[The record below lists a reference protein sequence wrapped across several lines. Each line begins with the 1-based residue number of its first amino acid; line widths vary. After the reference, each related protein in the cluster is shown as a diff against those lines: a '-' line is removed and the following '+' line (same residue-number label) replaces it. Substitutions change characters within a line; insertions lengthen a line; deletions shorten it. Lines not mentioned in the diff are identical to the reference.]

1 MERYYQPTKIYHGIG
16 SISILPEIVK
26 KYGNKV
32 FLVTTADEPLQPL
45 YKRVKSM
52 LSENQIE
59 TIHFDEVNP
68 NPSTEMIEKGVELLK
83 DNLCDVIV
91 ALGGGSCIDTAKVL
105 SLTFG
110 KKEID
115 WQYLFEHFDSPFV
128 DYPTYNDNS
137 LPIIAIPTT
146 SGTGSQVTQAAVI
159 SNGEE
164 KLSIYHQQ
172 CFPTYCLLDPELV
185 ATLPLRMSM
194 ATGFDAFT
202 HAFESYINV
211 HHSTYS
217 RMDSINALKLIYEH
231 LPKLHDDISSLE
243 ERKYMSLADTLAGK
257 ALFPAYISVM
267 KDKNKECFEQLCKV
281 LVPNIESDDYGEELE
296 KIVVK
301 FLQSIGL
308 YNTLKELGVSQEDF
322 EKICS
327 HPALHHLPFASYQQC
342 IEVLN
347 KAYDR

>member
-1 MERYYQPTKIYHGIG
+1 M
-16 SISILPEIVK
+16 
-26 KYGNKV
+26 
-32 FLVTTADEPLQPL
+32 
-45 YKRVKSM
+45 
-52 LSENQIE
+52 
-59 TIHFDEVNP
+59 
-68 NPSTEMIEKGVELLK
+68 
-83 DNLCDVIV
+83 
-91 ALGGGSCIDTAKVL
+91 
-105 SLTFG
+105 
-110 KKEID
+110 
-115 WQYLFEHFDSPFV
+115 FEHFDSPFV

-257 ALFPAYISVM
+257 ALSNSGADLPHPLSEIIGGYTHMTHGIALACVFPAYISVM